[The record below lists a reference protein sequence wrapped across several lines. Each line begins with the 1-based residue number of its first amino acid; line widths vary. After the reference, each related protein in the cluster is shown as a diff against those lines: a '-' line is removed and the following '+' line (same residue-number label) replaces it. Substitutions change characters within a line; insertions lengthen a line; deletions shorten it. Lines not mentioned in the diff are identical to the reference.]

1 MHIVDTTMFYTPQS
15 GGVRTYLSAKH
26 RALGAMPGMR
36 HSIVVPG
43 ATSGREGDLHTVPA
57 FGIPFGNG
65 YRFPLR
71 AQPWHRRLLQ
81 LSPDVI
87 EVGDPYRL
95 PWAALEAGTQLG
107 VPVVGFYHS
116 DLPRLVRSRC
126 GRIGGKAAEI
136 YVRRLYPRFD
146 LVLAPSRVMA
156 DYLRSLDIPRVAVQ
170 PLGVDT
176 ALFHPGRRDEAV
188 RRELNLSDKTRLLI
202 FVGRGAREKNIDLL
216 LETMKH
222 LGSRYHL
229 LLVGPGMPT
238 RDLPSN
244 VTSYPYYYE
253 GTVLARWL
261 ASADAFIHAG
271 AQETFGLVVLEAM
284 ASGLPVIGVRSGA
297 VAELVTPGTGIL
309 ADQVSARALAEA
321 TEYLLPLDLHAI
333 GRLARAQV
341 ETQWSWDSVFRQL
354 LTHYARLV
362 KTRAPLALTP
372 APYAG

>member
-1 MHIVDTTMFYTPQS
+1 
-15 GGVRTYLSAKH
+15 
-26 RALGAMPGMR
+26 
-36 HSIVVPG
+36 
-43 ATSGREGDLHTVPA
+43 
-57 FGIPFGNG
+57 
-65 YRFPLR
+65 
-71 AQPWHRRLLQ
+71 
-81 LSPDVI
+81 VI